1 VVSYAAVLN
10 KALEV
15 ADKLSTDG
23 IDVEVIDLRCINP
36 IDFDT
41 IATSARK
48 TSRVIIAHEDTFTLG
63 IGAEIAA
70 RLADLCFFELDAP
83 VMRVTAPD
91 TP

>member
-1 VVSYAAVLN
+1 RGPLLRRKPQGKLEQARVLREGRQVTVVSYAAVLN

-48 TSRVIIAHEDTFTLG
+48 TSRVIIAHEDTFT
-63 IGAEIAA
+63 
-70 RLADLCFFELDAP
+70 
-83 VMRVTAPD
+83 
-91 TP
+91 